1 MTSSFK
7 DEQVIGEF
15 PVQKCKEPSPKNKG
29 RANVFRDPDAN
40 HDRGEM
46 RTLIETRQY
55 FHDAVENNLIC
66 ITFTSLSRFG
76 IS

>member
-1 MTSSFK
+1 MISSFK
-7 DEQVIGEF
+7 VEKVIGEF
-15 PVQKCKEPSPKNKG
+15 LVQKCKETPLKNKG
-29 RANVFRDPDAN
+29 HAYVFRDPDTN
-40 HDRGEM
+40 RNRDKM
-46 RTLIETRQY
+46 RTLIETGQY